1 MKLRAYLL
9 AAAAAL
15 ALTGCLG
22 GGGGGTAGGAVGGGG
37 GGAPTVSLTGTAAI
51 GSPLANATVELRDT
65 VGTRAPYVRTNAV
78 GEFTF
83 PDVSNLRPPFM
94 LRAQGTV
101 AGQTH
106 ILYSFTATL
115 PASGV
120 LNATPLT
127 TAVVELALPTGQT
140 LAGAFNAPNLD
151 NTAVRSAEL
160 DRVLE
165 QLQTALRD
173 VFTALDIPANTNS
186 FTTAFAADH
195 ARLDK
200 LLDLIEFH
208 AEAGALRVAEKRNP
222 QNAITVSPSAGA
234 LAPTPLSRP
243 AGIEADL
250 TLLPGFVNRVNA
262 WLADTG
268 RTEAQFNAFTHAD
281 FLDYGENRAAAFV
294 FFRDEFA
301 VQRARIASHAVE
313 GCQARPAPNASQ
325 IVCTLSFGIN
335 FLNTAGN
342 VDRSEREEIDVIFV
356 PGAVPQFFGNQA
368 PFDFSFVPVAS
379 RTGTGTPGL
388 GINIWV
394 DPEISGVATFNNATV
409 ALSLSGNGQN
419 AAFNDATWSLGNR
432 WNGIMVHGQNG
443 TFSAVPGGLD
453 VAAFNTAVRAGN
465 AWVRIRATR
474 ITGGAQVEYF
484 YRVDQELY
492 TPEAAAAAFAAA
504 NLQVTWTNPSSVSIS
519 GNRIGH
525 ICSSFSTNW
534 CSELDFW
541 NRTLSNHVVT
551 PATARAACV
560 RDGTAPTT
568 CNTRFPD
575 AATITRVL
583 MVASENRTDRQL
595 WQWVVPSVATAPVAS
610 AEGHFSGTI
619 AGGPNTAFELL
630 ILENGEFWSLYGRQT
645 PAMFEVAGFVQG
657 TGSFANNQ
665 FTSADARD
673 FGFFPAAA
681 ATVASEVNA
690 TNRTISGSIAVPSTA
705 PIAFQGGPA
714 TWSTYNYNTPA
725 SLATVIGAWT
735 AETMQGERV
744 DFTIGANGTF
754 TARTAL
760 GCSFTGTADPRSS
773 GKNVFNFALTF
784 GGSPCILA
792 GQSGTGIAIA
802 YPLPNGRTQLVAAVT
817 NSARTGGFAIFGVR

>member
-1 MKLRAYLL
+1 
-9 AAAAAL
+9 
-15 ALTGCLG
+15 
-22 GGGGGTAGGAVGGGG
+22 
-37 GGAPTVSLTGTAAI
+37 
-51 GSPLANATVELRDT
+51 
-65 VGTRAPYVRTNAV
+65 
-78 GEFTF
+78 
-83 PDVSNLRPPFM
+83 
-94 LRAQGTV
+94 
-101 AGQTH
+101 
-106 ILYSFTATL
+106 
-115 PASGV
+115 V

-127 TAVVELALPTGQT
+127 SAVVEAALPAGQT
-140 LAGAFNAPNLD
+140 LDGAFAAPSLND
-151 NTAVRSAEL
+151 TAVRSAEL
-160 DRVLE
+160 ATAIANLR
-165 QLQTALRD
+165 TALSA
-173 VFTALDIPANTNS
+173 VFEALGVPANTDP
-186 FTTAFAADH
+186 FTAAFAADH
-195 ARLDK
+195 TGLDR

-208 AEAGALRVAEKRNP
+208 AEAGELRVAEKGNP
-222 QNAITVSPSAGA
+222 QRAITVSVAADA
-234 LAPTPLSRP
+234 LPPTPLAAP
-243 AGIEADL
+243 VAADVDL
-250 TLLPGFVNRVNA
+250 TLLPRFVERVNA
-262 WLADTG
+262 WLGDAN
-268 RTEAQFNAFTHAD
+268 RTRAGFDALVHED
-281 FLDYGENRAAAFV
+281 FLDYGENRDQGFD
-294 FFRDEFA
+294 FFTTEFA
-301 VQRARIASHAVE
+301 VKRARIGSYTLD
-313 GCQARPAPNASQ
+313 GCQARPAPNVTQ
-325 IVCTLSFGIN
+325 IVCDLSFDISKPA
-335 FLNTAGN
+335 TSSSPAITN
-342 VDRSEREEIDVIFV
+342 VLEIPVIFV
-356 PGAVPQFFGNQA
+356 AGTAPKWQFFGNQA
-368 PFDFSFVPVAS
+368 LLDFSFAPVAQ
-379 RTGTGTPGL
+379 RTGTASPERGISIWMDRAAGTQ
-388 GINIWV
+388 
-394 DPEISGVATFNNATV
+394 TFNRADV
-409 ALSLSGNGQN
+409 ALSLTGREGVFTVANWALN
-419 AAFNDATWSLGNR
+419 NTWGDSL
-432 WNGIMVHGQNG
+432 VHGASG
-443 TFSAVPGGLD
+443 TFVAVPNNFD
-453 VAAFNTAVRAGN
+453 VAAFNAAVRAGN
-465 AWVRIRATR
+465 AWVRISATPAA
-474 ITGGAQVEYF
+474 GGQSVVDL

-492 TPEAAAAAFAAA
+492 TAETAAEAFRSA